1 MTSPE
6 YISYFRSLPAGRR
19 DALVREQRTLY
30 KGIIFDTLYRKS
42 VTGPAP
48 STLLTNTELTA
59 VDYDGERY
67 TLGLRHIEQGG
78 TFALT
83 TGALV
88 LATGYRPRIPHFLD
102 PVRDRIRWD
111 ERGRF
116 QVDERYSIDRAGR
129 EIFVQNAEEHTHGF
143 TAPDLGMGAYRNS
156 VILAAM
162 LGREVY
168 PIERRIAFQQFGP
181 PDATTEAEN
190 VLRAAEIGA

>member
-1 MTSPE
+1 
-6 YISYFRSLPAGRR
+6 
-19 DALVREQRTLY
+19 VREQRTLY
-30 KGIIFDTLYRKS
+30 KGISSDLVDTIFDTLYRKS

-116 QVDERYSIDRAGR
+116 QVDERYAIDRAGR

-190 VLRAAEIGA
+190 VLRAAEVGA